1 MFWVSIQSSR
11 LWRFTY
17 EKQPVSPLYRAS
29 ALKWDADSPQK
40 LIAMQDATG
49 TIVVSYQKYLVENR
63 AIPVVGI
70 INAPR
75 YGTPKDEKKIVR
87 LSRLFQ
93 YTSDT

>member
-1 MFWVSIQSSR
+1 
-11 LWRFTY
+11 
-17 EKQPVSPLYRAS
+17 
-29 ALKWDADSPQK
+29 
-40 LIAMQDATG
+40 MQDATG